1 MKEYRIEA
9 YFSEVYAPRSYKRMV
24 FRDLEAA
31 KKVFVLA
38 KEYYSNYPYLE
49 KVVIEEREVT
59 EWREHL

>member
-9 YFSEVYAPRSYKRMV
+9 YFSEVYTPRSYKRMV

-59 EWREHL
+59 EWKEQL